1 MVDKRVTGL
10 EVNRKTKIVGKLR
23 KSTLSEK

>member
-1 MVDKRVTGL
+1 MDKRVTGL

-23 KSTLSEK
+23 KSILSEK